1 MNLLRIPIHAVYY
14 ACVATV
20 LAEVAFLGVLWVK
33 GGLTSEKA
41 IQVMA
46 VSQDVDL
53 QAMRKRIEAAHRPV
67 EVEQVSYEEVINQRK
82 QVGLDLD
89 LREIALDKGLIDVRQ
104 LEFMLTREEKQYDS
118 LKETFDKQVETLKL
132 GETDAA
138 LQELQ
143 RQLASISPRASKEQL
158 MMILE
163 DPRFEPETALRIV
176 VALFK
181 NMPLEKRKKLV
192 AEFKSQ
198 DEAARL
204 HDVLT
209 QIRLGVPDVELI
221 RETRQRLETFES
233 AVGVRSDR

>member
-1 MNLLRIPIHAVYY
+1 MKLLRNSILAVYY

-20 LAEVAFLGVLWVK
+20 LAEVALLGVIGAK
-33 GGLTSEKA
+33 GGLTTDTA

-53 QAMRKRIEAAHRPV
+53 QAMRQRIEAAHRPV
-67 EVEQVSYEEVINQRK
+67 EAEQVSYEEVSKQRK
-82 QVGLDLD
+82 QLSLDLD

-104 LEFMLTREEKQYDS
+104 LEFMLTRERVQYDS
-118 LKETFDKQVETLKL
+118 LKETFDQQVETLKL
-132 GETDAA
+132 GETDEA

-143 RQLASISPRASKEQL
+143 RQLESISPRAAKVQL

-163 DPRFEPETALRIV
+163 DQQLKPETPLRIV

-181 NMPLEKRKKLV
+181 GMPLEKRKKLV
-192 AEFKSQ
+192 AEFKTEK
-198 DEAARL
+198 EAARL

-209 QIRLGVPDVELI
+209 QIRLGVPDVNLI
-221 RETRQRLETFES
+221 RETRKRLDTFDS
-233 AVGVRSDR
+233 AAGR